1 MNKRTL
7 RRLLKW
13 SFPANLVLFVL
24 AILDYGLW
32 DSQGMFAILS
42 LYSLLLIAVIV
53 ILVLDATPAYRR
65 VSLAHDDDGPRTI
78 VYGRP

>member
-13 SFPANLVLFVL
+13 SFPANVVLFVL
-24 AILDYGLW
+24 AILDYSLW
-32 DSQGMFAILS
+32 DSTGMFTILS
-42 LYSLLLIAVIV
+42 LYAILLIAVV
-53 ILVLDATPAYRR
+53 VVLVLDATPAFRR
-65 VSLAHDDDGPRTI
+65 VGLEADDDGPRTI